1 MENDL
6 IVYNEK
12 DLERILGFGRT
23 KITQLLANGIIPAVK
38 IGRNWRITK
47 EQLEKWFNDNKGLE
61 IIC

>member
-23 KITQLLANGIIPAVK
+23 KITQLLTSGIIPAVK